1 MHFYTIESK
10 DPLAVKEFLLSQE
23 GDISFF
29 DLRMIICQLQIDS
42 AIDRVERAE
51 GHYLSNGFGIELLLE
66 LSGYPQ
72 ISKAINL
79 LQITKST
86 QSIGIVSREEFNY
99 GETGTISNGLSIKP
113 ANNLH
118 ELYNLTSR
126 KLCDKVIARAASMR
140 S

>member
-1 MHFYTIESK
+1 MYFYTIETK

-29 DLRMIICQLQIDS
+29 DLQRIICQLQVDS

-51 GHYLSNGFGIELLLE
+51 RHYLSNGFGIELLLE

-72 ISKAINL
+72 ISKAIDL
-79 LQITKST
+79 LQITENT
-86 QSIGIVSREEFNY
+86 QSIGIISKEEFNY
-99 GETGTISNGLSIKP
+99 EGKGTLSNGLSIKP
-113 ANNLH
+113 ADNLH
-118 ELYNLTSR
+118 ELYNLTPR